1 MTVPE
6 LALFAV
12 DETELWDPLM
22 TSVSKPPAPPS
33 IVPLSPP
40 PVETTNVSL
49 LFAAP
54 VRFWNPLNERPA
66 T

>member
-1 MTVPE
+1 MLPE
-6 LALFAV
+6 PASFAV
-12 DETELWDPLM
+12 DETDVCEPVT

-33 IVPLSPP
+33 IVPLSAP

-54 VRFWNPLNERPA
+54 VRFANPPKETPA